1 MSWPAAEVKIDANL
15 VAALLHAQYPN
26 FDDLDYSEVAEGFDN
41 SLWRLG
47 PELVIRLPRR
57 AAAVT
62 PLENELRWLPEVARH
77 VSLRTPLPM
86 LPGKPGEGFPWP
98 WLIATWIDGVP
109 GDEVGPEILARSARS
124 LATFLRE
131 VHVNAPRPAP

>member
-62 PLENELRWLPEVARH
+62 PLENELRWLPEVAAF
-77 VSLRTPLPM
+77 L
-86 LPGKPGEGFPWP
+86 
-98 WLIATWIDGVP
+98 
-109 GDEVGPEILARSARS
+109 EVDYETL
-124 LATFLRE
+124 
-131 VHVNAPRPAP
+131 